1 MKALHFALVVFAL
14 VLTSSA
20 FGQDDSPLPIPPG
33 TPLHTIHAYPY
44 MYRNM
49 QEAPQSVTLTL
60 PNYSYS
66 VVSPVD
72 GTTYTGQIIGANP
85 TTRPAHPTVVPT
97 VIVPVRLVFHYSST
111 VSYIF
116 DPTVADPGC
125 IGAGR
130 TGLGL
135 TEQSPL
141 FNDVTYKLGSTT
153 VGTTQ
158 YIDAF
163 QRANFWGDVSATGAN
178 YHTLMGITPMPLQT
192 VTIPSANTG
201 TTTNGT
207 VYGFSGL
214 CGTNTG
220 NVNMPNTLGVMNIT
234 FWDPMARKLITNL
247 GITPNTFVFFLF
259 YNAVMSNGTSD
270 NSGNCCIL
278 GYHSITGSQ
287 TYGTGDFEGRDQTLF
302 SGTADTSALSHEL
315 GEWMNDPTAVNLTP
329 AWGHIGQVGGCQIN
343 YEVGDPLSGTLMP
356 AVSMPNGFTYHLQ
369 ELAFFDWYYR
379 ITPSIGVNGHYSLNG
394 TFATDAG
401 PVCK

>member
-1 MKALHFALVVFAL
+1 MKVFHFALVVFGLA
-14 VLTSSA
+14 LTSSA
-20 FGQDDSPLPIPPG
+20 FGQDDTPLPIPPG
-33 TPLHTIHAYPY
+33 TRLHTIHAYPY
-44 MYRNM
+44 MYRNPGD
-49 QEAPQSVTLTL
+49 AFATVALSL

-72 GTTYTGQIIGANP
+72 GKTYTGQIIGANP
-85 TTRPAHPTVVPT
+85 TARPAHTIVVPT
-97 VIVPVRLVFHYSST
+97 VIVPVRLVFQYSST
-111 VSYIF
+111 TSYIF
-116 DPTVADPGC
+116 DPTAADTGC

-141 FNDVTYKLGSTT
+141 FNDVTYTLGGTT
-153 VGTTQ
+153 IGTTQ

-163 QRANFWGDVSATGAN
+163 QRANFWNDVSATGAN
-178 YHTLMGITPMPLQT
+178 YHTLLGITPMPLQT
-192 VTIPSANTG
+192 VTIPTGNTG
-201 TTTNGT
+201 TTNGT
-207 VYGFSGL
+207 VYVFTGL

-220 NVNMPNTLGVMNIT
+220 NVNKANTLGVMNIS
-234 FWDPMARKLITNL
+234 FWDPIARNMITNL

-270 NSGNCCIL
+270 NTNNCCIL

-287 TYGTGDFEGRDQTLF
+287 TYGTGDFEGRAQTLF

-315 GEWMNDPTAVNLTP
+315 AEWLNDPTTVNPTP
-329 AWGHIGQVGGCQIN
+329 AWGHVGQVSGCQNN

-356 AVSMPNGFTYHLQ
+356 AVKMPNGFTYHLQ

-379 ITPSIGVNGHYSLNG
+379 ITPSIGVNGWYSLKG
-394 TFATDAG
+394 TFKADAG
-401 PVCK
+401 AVCK

>member
-1 MKALHFALVVFAL
+1 MKTPRFALVVCAL

-20 FGQDDSPLPIPPG
+20 FGQDDNPLPISPS

-44 MYRNM
+44 MYRDTD
-49 QEAPQSVTLTL
+49 QVPAPVALTI

-72 GTTYTGQIIGANP
+72 GKTYNGQIVGANP

-97 VIVPVRLVFHYSST
+97 VIVPVRLVFKYSST

-116 DPTVADPGC
+116 DPTVTDPGC
-125 IGAGR
+125 IGSGR
-130 TGLGL
+130 TALGL

-153 VGTTQ
+153 VGNTQ

-163 QRANFWGDVSATGAN
+163 QRANFWKDVSATGAN
-178 YHTLMGITPMPLQT
+178 YHTLLGITPMPLQT

-201 TTTNGT
+201 TTSGT
-207 VYGFSGL
+207 VYGTSGL
-214 CGTNTG
+214 CGSNTG
-220 NVNMPNTLGVMNIT
+220 NINKANSLGVMSIS
-234 FWDPMARKLITNL
+234 FWDPMARKIITNL

-259 YNAVMSNGTSD
+259 YNAVMSSGASD
-270 NSGNCCIL
+270 NTNNCCIF
-278 GYHSITGSQ
+278 GYHDITGSQ
-287 TYGTGDFEGRDQTLF
+287 TYGTGEFEGRDQTLF
-302 SGTADTSALSHEL
+302 AGTADTSALSHEL
-315 GEWMNDPTAVNLTP
+315 GEWVNDPTGVNPTP
-329 AWGHIGQVGGCQIN
+329 AWGHLGQVPGCQNN

-356 AVSMPNGFTYHLQ
+356 AVPMPNGFTYHLQ

-379 ITPSIGVNGHYSLNG
+379 VSPSLGVNGWYSLNG
-394 TFATDAG
+394 AFTNDAG
-401 PVCK
+401 AVCM